1 MTLLVVDDEASD
13 IEAMRR
19 TLEGAGFQVLAA
31 DSYDTAL
38 QVFDERQ
45 LEISAALIDIS
56 LPGKNGVELAQ
67 ELLKRNPNVKI
78 LFISGHVGAEVIRF
92 YGLRVT
98 DRHFLKKPFS
108 SDVLLSRVQE
118 VLNSL
123 KKIRLHDSAGQ
134 PQKTDAPQG

>member
-108 SDVLLSRVQE
+108 PDVLLSRVQE